1 MITSFEIDNFK
12 SLVNFRLPP
21 APHALGTF
29 TCLVGL
35 NGAGK
40 STVLQA
46 FEFIGHLVAGG
57 ISDWLKLRDWAD
69 ADLRSRF
76 LNKMLINFK
85 LEVDGGGLGTITWSG
100 AYNSSLRRCTT
111 ESVQVEGHE
120 LLKGSSDGYSI
131 ASRGLDSPIHL
142 PKNALQFE
150 GSVLSILNS
159 KGTLHPALARL
170 KQVVAGLRSMDML
183 NPQGMRRRSRDA
195 DDIGYGG
202 ERLSGYLH
210 RLPKFAKEELLHSL
224 QAFYPQ
230 LSGFGIKSAKAG
242 WRDLIVYESYRDAA
256 ERPLETAARQVNDG
270 LLRVLAV
277 LAQAGPVEWD
287 SDARFVDAPTGGAR
301 SCVLFDEIENGIN
314 PELTERLVQFLLG
327 SPRQVVVTTHSPM
340 ILNYLPDEIAQRA
353 VILLYRNKLGHTQ
366 SVRLF
371 DLPSARRRLAL
382 LGPGEAYVDTD
393 LEALPAEAEA
403 LIAEGQG

>member
-21 APHALGTF
+21 VPHALGTF

-46 FEFIGHLVAGG
+46 FDFMGHLVAGR
-57 ISDWLKLRDWAD
+57 ISDWLKLREWAD
-69 ADLRSRF
+69 SDLRSRF
-76 LNKMLINFK
+76 LNRMLINFK
-85 LEVDGGGLGTITWSG
+85 LEVDGGDLGAITWSG
-100 AYNSSLRRCTT
+100 AYNTTLRRCTN
-111 ESVQVEGHE
+111 EAVQVRGHE
-120 LLKGSSDGYSI
+120 LLRGSNDGYSI
-131 ASRGLDSPIHL
+131 AGRDSEQPIHL

-150 GSVLSILNS
+150 GSVLSILDS
-159 KGTLHPALARL
+159 KGALHPALALL
-170 KQVVAGLRSMDML
+170 KQVVSGLRSMDML

-210 RLPKFAKEELLHSL
+210 RLSRFAKEELLHSL

-230 LSGFGIKSAKAG
+230 LSSFGIKSAKAG
-242 WRDLIVYESYRDAA
+242 WRDLIVYENYRDAA

-277 LAQAGPVEWD
+277 LAQAGPVAWD
-287 SDARFVDAPTGGAR
+287 SDARPMDAPTTGAR
-301 SCVLFDEIENGIN
+301 TCVLFDEIENGIN
-314 PELTERLVQFLLG
+314 SELTERLVQFLL
-327 SPRQVVVTTHSPM
+327 SSSRQVVVTTHSPM
-340 ILNYLPDEIAQRA
+340 ILNYLPDEVARQA

-371 DLPSARRRLAL
+371 DLPSAKRRLAL

-393 LEALPAEAEA
+393 LEALPGEAEA
-403 LIAEGQG
+403 LIAAVHG